1 MQIVHAFSIL
11 LSSSIDI
18 AILPNVLEVLQAGN
32 NARYSP
38 RETSSAVLYVSELF
52 IFRCD
57 VAGGGGGAAAAAA
70 NVNVNDDEDV
80 ALSKLKYS

>member
-18 AILPNVLEVLQAGN
+18 SILPNVLEVLQAGN

-57 VAGGGGGAAAAAA
+57 VAAAAAA

>member
-1 MQIVHAFSIL
+1 MQLVHAFSIL

-18 AILPNVLEVLQAGN
+18 SVLPNVLEVLQAGN

-57 VAGGGGGAAAAAA
+57 VAAAAAAA

>member
-1 MQIVHAFSIL
+1 MQLVHAFSIL

-18 AILPNVLEVLQAGN
+18 SVLPNVLEVLQAGN

-57 VAGGGGGAAAAAA
+57 VAAAAAAA
-70 NVNVNDDEDV
+70 AIINDDEDV

>member
-1 MQIVHAFSIL
+1 MQLVHAFSIL

-18 AILPNVLEVLQAGN
+18 SVLPNVLEVLQAGN

-57 VAGGGGGAAAAAA
+57 VAAAAAAA
-70 NVNVNDDEDV
+70 AAAAIINDDEDV

>member
-1 MQIVHAFSIL
+1 MQLVHAFSIL

-18 AILPNVLEVLQAGN
+18 SVLPNVLEVLQAGN

-57 VAGGGGGAAAAAA
+57 VAAAAAII
-70 NVNVNDDEDV
+70 NDDEDV

>member
-18 AILPNVLEVLQAGN
+18 SILPNVLEVLQAGN

-57 VAGGGGGAAAAAA
+57 VAAAAAAA
-70 NVNVNDDEDV
+70 AAAIINDDEDV
-80 ALSKLKYS
+80 ALLKLKYS

>member
-1 MQIVHAFSIL
+1 MQLVHAFSIL

-18 AILPNVLEVLQAGN
+18 SVLPNVLEVLQAGN

-57 VAGGGGGAAAAAA
+57 VAAAAAAII
-70 NVNVNDDEDV
+70 NDDEDV

>member
-1 MQIVHAFSIL
+1 MQIVHVFSIL

-18 AILPNVLEVLQAGN
+18 SILPNVLEVLQAGN
-32 NARYSP
+32 NTRYSP

-57 VAGGGGGAAAAAA
+57 VAAAAAAA
-70 NVNVNDDEDV
+70 NVNVNVNVNDDEDV
-80 ALSKLKYS
+80 ALSKLKHS

>member
-1 MQIVHAFSIL
+1 MQVVHAYGIL
-11 LSSSIDI
+11 LTSSIDTSV
-18 AILPNVLEVLQAGN
+18 LPHVLEVLQAGD
-32 NARYSP
+32 AACYSP
-38 RETSSAVLYVSELF
+38 RYTSSAVLYVSELF

-57 VAGGGGGAAAAAA
+57 VAAAAAAA

>member
-18 AILPNVLEVLQAGN
+18 SILPNVLEVLQAGN

-57 VAGGGGGAAAAAA
+57 VAAAAAAA

>member
-1 MQIVHAFSIL
+1 MQLVHAFSIL

-18 AILPNVLEVLQAGN
+18 SVLPNVLEVLQAGN

-57 VAGGGGGAAAAAA
+57 VAAAAII
-70 NVNVNDDEDV
+70 NDDEDV

>member
-1 MQIVHAFSIL
+1 MQLVHAFSIL

-18 AILPNVLEVLQAGN
+18 SVLPNVLEVLQAGN

-57 VAGGGGGAAAAAA
+57 VAAAAAAA
-70 NVNVNDDEDV
+70 AIINDDEDV
-80 ALSKLKYS
+80 ALLKLKYS

>member
-18 AILPNVLEVLQAGN
+18 SILPNVLEVLQAGN

-57 VAGGGGGAAAAAA
+57 FAAAAAA
-70 NVNVNDDEDV
+70 AAAIINDDEDV

>member
-1 MQIVHAFSIL
+1 MQLVHAFSIL

-18 AILPNVLEVLQAGN
+18 SVLPNVLEVLQAGN
-32 NARYSP
+32 TARYSP

-57 VAGGGGGAAAAAA
+57 VAAAAAATI
-70 NVNVNDDEDV
+70 NNDEDV